1 MKLEAARHNKPSLT
15 LGDAHVHDALDSY
28 YSQNHTPRAP
38 NPIALLEMN
47 GSTGTPASADMTN
60 AGVMTISAF
69 MEGGG
74 RRKREKRINTL
85 SGKYTKKD
93 SHSQSVSIFSNGSC
107 SATLIAHAGSI
118 GFTSPSPSPLGSE
131 IAEDGKR
138 RKYKFLSDLPDYW
151 QDIAKSAR
159 LAFREMIIGICGFPL

>member
-1 MKLEAARHNKPSLT
+1 
-15 LGDAHVHDALDSY
+15 
-28 YSQNHTPRAP
+28 
-38 NPIALLEMN
+38 
-47 GSTGTPASADMTN
+47 MTS

-69 MEGGG
+69 MGGRG

-93 SHSQSVSIFSNGSC
+93 SCSQSVSILSNGSC

-118 GFTSPSPSPLGSE
+118 GFTSASPSPLGSE

-138 RKYKFLSDLPDYW
+138 RKYKFLSDLHYYW

-159 LAFREMIIGICGFPL
+159 LV